1 MKRIKKSFIKH
12 SNAFIGYLLAIL
24 GFGSISLTGCDSPVD
39 PDPVAEYGVPY
50 AIFKVKGKVTSE
62 TVGIPNIKVKMGS
75 NSFFYDSTYTDANGN
90 YEISQGA
97 FPSNQAFDLSFEDI
111 DSTQNGS
118 FQPLDTI
125 VEFVDPKFTGGSGN
139 WDDGETETTFNVELK
154 E

>member
-12 SNAFIGYLLAIL
+12 SNAFIGYLLAAL

-62 TVGIPNIKVKMGS
+62 AEGIPNIKVKMGS
-75 NSFFYDSTYTDANGN
+75 DSFYFDSTYTDANGE
-90 YEISQGA
+90 YEISQGT
-97 FPSNQAFDLSFEDI
+97 FPSDQAFDMSFEDI
-111 DSTQNGS
+111 DGAQNGS
-118 FQPLDTI
+118 FQALDTI
-125 VEFVDPKFTGGSGN
+125 VEFVDPQFTGGSGN
-139 WDDGETETTFNVELK
+139 WDSGETETIFNVELK

>member
-1 MKRIKKSFIKH
+1 MKKIKMGLIKRYN
-12 SNAFIGYLLAIL
+12 SLIGFLLAAL

-39 PDPVAEYGVPY
+39 PDPVAGYGVPY

-75 NSFFYDSTYTDANGN
+75 DSFFFDSTYTDANGE
-90 YEISQGA
+90 YEISQGT
-97 FPSNQAFDLSFEDI
+97 FPSDQAFDMSFEDI
-111 DSTQNGS
+111 DGAQNGS
-118 FQPLDTI
+118 FQALDTI

-139 WDDGETETTFNVELK
+139 WDSGETETIFNVELK

>member
-1 MKRIKKSFIKH
+1 MKKIKMGLIKRYN
-12 SNAFIGYLLAIL
+12 SLIGFLLAAL

-75 NSFFYDSTYTDANGN
+75 DSFFFDSTYTDANGE
-90 YEISQGA
+90 YEISQGT
-97 FPSNQAFDLSFEDI
+97 FPSDQAFDMSFEDI
-111 DSTQNGS
+111 DGAQNGS
-118 FQPLDTI
+118 FQALDTI
-125 VEFVDPKFTGGSGN
+125 VEFVDPQFTGGSGN
-139 WDDGETETTFNVELK
+139 WDSGETETIFNVELK